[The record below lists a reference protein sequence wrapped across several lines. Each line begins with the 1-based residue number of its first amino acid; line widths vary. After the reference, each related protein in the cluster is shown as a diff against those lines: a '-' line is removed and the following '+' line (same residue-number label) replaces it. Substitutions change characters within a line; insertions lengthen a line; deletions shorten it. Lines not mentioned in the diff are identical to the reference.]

1 VSKLDQQRRE
11 FERRKQ
17 GAPKISTCYEHEQ
30 PRSFEGE
37 VCLLCY
43 AEQQARV
50 ERESLPLRY
59 ANTAPALRD
68 RVRAELAA
76 MNGA

>member
-1 VSKLDQQRRE
+1 MASLNEQRLE
-11 FERRKQ
+11 LERLRR
-17 GAPKISTCYEHEQ
+17 GSPKISTCEEHGEY
-30 PRSFEGE
+30 EGE

-43 AEQQARV
+43 AEQQVRV

-68 RVRAELAA
+68 RVRAELADR
-76 MNGA
+76 NGT